1 VPGVYLENR
10 APELF
15 ELGISTLR
23 EPVLSSGPIKAW
35 KDKGAVVSRD
45 TLDTCVVSYAT
56 TDSIWSYKID
66 KSMWLVSELVVHSN
80 SLDSNVFDG
89 TFIYRDSS
97 SIPVIE
103 KIALMKDTAMKHGG
117 YVFSNIKINQPL
129 PDSMFKNAVMRL
141 RTVVEKGKLVI
152 TVNPSS
158 VVFEFPRDAGIMHAE
173 VYDAT
178 GRKVRILAVD
188 GYSNQLIWRFGKSI
202 QTGFYFIRA
211 QSEKRVF
218 CERFLIAR

>member
-1 VPGVYLENR
+1 MYLENR

-15 ELGISTLR
+15 ELGISILR

-35 KDKGAVVSRD
+35 KDKGAVVTRD
-45 TLDTCVVSYAT
+45 TLDTCVVSYAA

-103 KIALMKDTAMKHGG
+103 KIALMKDTAMNQGG

-129 PDSMFKNAVMRL
+129 PDSMFKNALIRS
-141 RTVVEKGKLVI
+141 RAVVYKGKFGI
-152 TVNPSS
+152 TVSPSS
-158 VVFEFPRDAGIMHAE
+158 VVFEFPRDEGIMRAA
-173 VYDAT
+173 VYDAA
-178 GRKVRILAVD
+178 GRKVYKMAVE
-188 GYSNQLIWRFGKSI
+188 GYSSQFIWRFGKSM
-202 QTGFYFIRA
+202 QTGFYFVRA
-211 QSEKRVF
+211 EGKNRVF
-218 CERFLIAR
+218 CERFLVAR